1 MACLLVCPLGCL
13 LLEVFLLTCPLLAM
27 DPELDPPRTLVK
39 RGEFSAKVLNGPH
52 LGAFPVP
59 QEVPPPPHRAQGG
72 KGLLQGRPRGSRSV
86 RVLKGHRP
94 LGWGRGGRQLK
105 KKKKKKQEAEKANKK
120 KTKKETGCLG
130 SCREARWAQDVH
142 VVG

>member
-27 DPELDPPRTLVK
+27 DPPRRLVK
-39 RGEFSAKVLNGPH
+39 RGAFSAKVLNAPTSAPFQS
-52 LGAFPVP
+52 LKRSR
-59 QEVPPPPHRAQGG
+59 HRPTE
-72 KGLLQGRPRGSRSV
+72 PRGVRGCSRAGPGGAGACACSKDTA
-86 RVLKGHRP
+86 RSG
-94 LGWGRGGRQLK
+94 GGGGGRQLK